1 MRLVS
6 IGECM
11 VEFAPATDD
20 LYAQGFAGDTFNTAW
35 YLRRLLPGTVLVD
48 YLSAVGSDAMS
59 ERMVGF
65 MAGQGIGTA
74 HVARVAG
81 AGVGL
86 YLIRLDAGERSFS
99 YWRSAS
105 AARSLADDPGRL
117 AAGLEGARLAYLSGI
132 TLAILTPPAR
142 AHLLAALAAARR
154 AGTEV
159 AFDPNIRPALWPDL
173 DTMRAALTEAA
184 SGADIVLP
192 SFEDEARTFGDPDPA
207 ATAARYAQG
216 GARLVVVKDG
226 PAPVVA
232 REAGHLSRHEVPATV
247 APPVDTTA
255 AGDSFNAGLLAAR
268 VTGQP
273 LAKAVA
279 AGMRLAG
286 RVIAAPGALVASAVD
301 TTPA

>member
-1 MRLVS
+1 LRLVS

-11 VEFAPATDD
+11 VELAPAPGG

-35 YLRRLLPGTVLVD
+35 YLCRLLPGTVSVD
-48 YLSAVGSDAMS
+48 YLSAVGTDAMS
-59 ERMVGF
+59 DRMVGF

-86 YLIRLDAGERSFS
+86 YLIRLDAGERSFT

-105 AARSLADDPGRL
+105 AARALADDADRL
-117 AAGLEGARLAYLSGI
+117 SAGLRGARMAYLSGI
-132 TLAILTPPAR
+132 TLAILAPPAR
-142 AHLLAALAAARR
+142 ARLLAALAAARQ

-159 AFDPNIRPALWPDL
+159 AFDPNIRPALWSDP

-184 SGADIVLP
+184 AGADIVLP
-192 SFEDEARTFGDPDPA
+192 SFEDEARTFGDADPA
-207 ATAARYAQG
+207 ATSHRYAST

-232 REAGHLSRHEVPATV
+232 LEAGHLSRHEVPAAL

-255 AGDSFNAGLLAAR
+255 AGDSFNAGLLAAL

-273 LAKAVA
+273 LAGAVA
-279 AGMRLAG
+279 AGARLAG
-286 RVIAAPGALVASAVD
+286 RVIAAPGALVASAV
-301 TTPA
+301 PG